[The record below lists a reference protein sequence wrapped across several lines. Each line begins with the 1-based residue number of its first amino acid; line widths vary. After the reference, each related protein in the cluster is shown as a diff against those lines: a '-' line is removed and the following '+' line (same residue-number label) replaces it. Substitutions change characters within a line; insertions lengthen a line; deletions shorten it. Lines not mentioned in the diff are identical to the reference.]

1 MKLRMLAKLGLAA
14 LLVAATALPARAA
27 DITVTK
33 LDGVSFQYQATVTNG
48 VLSVNFANPFN
59 FVTQVNNTL
68 ISPITAEFA
77 PLTLSPTALT
87 DDIPGL
93 SGHFTP
99 DLNSTKIGLTS
110 LTPAGA
116 PNVVF
121 DYSLTFG
128 QVAANGL
135 TLSGAIAL
143 DPASAQTLT
152 IGADTYHFSQFNG
165 FAPFTLSLGTQDPNN
180 PNLLYDVLKSGN
192 GSFTG
197 TAQFDAAVSIIP
209 EPTSVVLVGV
219 AGLVGVWSRR
229 RKA

>member
-1 MKLRMLAKLGLAA
+1 MKLRTWAKLGLAA
-14 LLVAATALPARAA
+14 FLVAATALPARAA
-27 DITVTK
+27 NTTVTK

-48 VLSVNFANPFN
+48 VLSVNFTNPFN

-68 ISPITAEFA
+68 ITPITAEFA

-99 DLNSTKIGLTS
+99 NLNSTKFGLTS
-110 LTPAGA
+110 LTPPGA

-121 DYSLTFG
+121 DYTISFG
-128 QVAANGL
+128 QVSANGL
-135 TLSGAIAL
+135 TLTGAIAL
-143 DPASAQTLT
+143 DPASATSIT
-152 IGADTYHFSQFNG
+152 IGADTFDFSQFTG

-180 PNLLYDVLKSGN
+180 PTLLYDVLKSGN
-192 GSFTG
+192 GSFIG
-197 TAQFDAAVSIIP
+197 TAQFDAAVSVIP
-209 EPTSVVLVGV
+209 EPTSVVLFGV
-219 AGLVGVWSRR
+219 AGLVGVLARR